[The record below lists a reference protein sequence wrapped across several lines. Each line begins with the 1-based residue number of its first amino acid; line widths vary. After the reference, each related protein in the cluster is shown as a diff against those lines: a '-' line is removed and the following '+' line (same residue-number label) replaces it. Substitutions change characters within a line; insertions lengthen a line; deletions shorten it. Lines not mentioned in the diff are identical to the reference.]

1 MTRRSKLWLVVA
13 SVFTLI
19 NLGGAGYAVA
29 EGEVLHAV
37 VHAGLLLL
45 GGYAVRRL
53 LPRAREQDAPGL
65 VSAELHLEQLEQSV
79 DAIALQVERIGEAQR
94 FMVRLQQEQA
104 EAEGESTPK
113 VLKPLAPP
121 ASD

>member
-1 MTRRSKLWLVVA
+1 MTRRSKLWLVLA

-29 EGEVLHAV
+29 EGEALHAV
-37 VHAGLLLL
+37 LHAGLLLL

-53 LPRAREQDAPGL
+53 LPRAREPDAPG
-65 VSAELHLEQLEQSV
+65 VGSAELHLEQLEQSV

-104 EAEGESTPK
+104 EAEGESAPK
-113 VLKPLAPP
+113 VLKPSAPP